1 MATLSVK
8 IIDKLGDNTRG
19 LLRVVK
25 YPSGKVRVSGIELN
39 QKFIEDTP
47 EKTKETLVHEI
58 QHAVQEYENFARGGS
73 LEGAGGFNNYYRLG
87 GEQEARETAE
97 RARSYTKSKH
107 RIDELSRQLD
117 LKKKVSPACA
127 GMIPDHTAPC
137 EPHPRRGHTGRLS
150 LCPCAQCGLR
160 RRVPAHARRFP
171 RASRGHP

>member
-1 MATLSVK
+1 MATFSVK

-73 LEGAGGFNNYYRLG
+73 LEGAGGFNNYYRPG

-97 RARSYTKSKH
+97 RARSYTESKH

-127 GMIPDHTAPC
+127 GMIPDGAINYDWYLKNIR
-137 EPHPRRGHTGRLS
+137 ENRLRYVNRKKPIDFWNLPES
-150 LCPCAQCGLR
+150 NSP
-160 RRVPAHARRFP
+160 
-171 RASRGHP
+171 